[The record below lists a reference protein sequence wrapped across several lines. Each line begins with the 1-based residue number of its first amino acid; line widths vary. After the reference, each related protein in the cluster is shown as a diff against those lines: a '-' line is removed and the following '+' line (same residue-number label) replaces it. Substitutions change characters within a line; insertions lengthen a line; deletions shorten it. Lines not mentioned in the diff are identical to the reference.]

1 MKWVDRAVY
10 EAKIWESNV
19 KFAGS
24 GASNRAT
31 ISEFT
36 LLMILYSVAIYWQV
50 LWRVFKVSGQEKL
63 SYLSGQGE
71 EC

>member
-50 LWRVFKVSGQEKL
+50 LWRVF
-63 SYLSGQGE
+63 
-71 EC
+71 